1 MTVNHGAVYERE
13 YQEEGDTFWIVCL
26 DEPGQKSGPGLPVPN
41 GLVAGRVPGIVLD
54 EWVARAPCHW
64 CGSPLGDVATQNL
77 FLRVEHSVQV
87 ETHRRR
93 MILVLVSCE
102 ELEGVA

>member
-64 CGSPLGDVATQNL
+64 CGSPLGDEHHGVVAL
-77 FLRVEHSVQV
+77 EPGDLRAHEWALAFTTATEPH
-87 ETHRRR
+87 
-93 MILVLVSCE
+93 
-102 ELEGVA
+102 